1 MKDKLF
7 SLFTMATLLLG
18 LCGISFAAD
27 MYPSRPINIITPYV
41 PGGAFTMT
49 TRAFAEVV
57 SKELGQN
64 VIVTPTP
71 GAGTAIGLKKA
82 LLSKPDG
89 YTLLMTALTS
99 FSIRSLVRDMR
110 VTLKDAEPIANIAV
124 SVTYFATS
132 KDNKKFSSLL
142 EMIAYAKEHPG
153 EISIALLGIGGYHHI
168 LISMLEKEAGIE
180 LNKVPFDSGPAAIAA
195 VLGGHVDMMVE
206 DVYNPELHTLA
217 ITNKERCSRYPD
229 TPTFMELGYP
239 GMSIDMNIGM
249 FAPKGTPE
257 PVLKKLESVFLKACK
272 APAYVNFVESINM
285 LSLPMD
291 REEMKATLAK
301 ETSVTEGLLKA
312 GIIQSQK

>member
-1 MKDKLF
+1 MKKSLTLF
-7 SLFTMATLLLG
+7 VSIATLLFSMYG
-18 LCGISFAAD
+18 FSFATD
-27 MYPSRPINIITPYV
+27 NYPSRPINIITPYP

-64 VIVTPTP
+64 VIVTPAP

-99 FSIRSLVRDMR
+99 FSIRSLIRDMR
-110 VTLKDAEPIANIAV
+110 VTLEDAEPITNIAV

-132 KDNKKFSSLL
+132 KNNKKFSSMP
-142 EMIAYAKEHPG
+142 EMIAYAKKHPG
-153 EISIALLGIGGYHHI
+153 KVSIALLGIGGYHHI
-168 LISMLEKEAGIE
+168 LISVLEKEAGIV
-180 LNKVPFDSGPAAIAA
+180 LNKVPFDSGPAAVAA

-206 DVYNPELHTLA
+206 DVYNQELHTIA
-217 ITNKERCSRYPD
+217 ITNKERCPRYPD

-239 GMSIDMNIGM
+239 GMSLDMNIGM

-257 PVLKKLESVFLKACK
+257 HIIKKLEEVFLKACK
-272 APAYVNFVESINM
+272 DPAYVNFVESINM
-285 LSLPMD
+285 VSLPMD

-301 ETSVTEGLLKA
+301 ETSVTKELLNA
-312 GIIQSQK
+312 GVIESQK

>member
-1 MKDKLF
+1 MIMKNKLF
-7 SLFTMATLLLG
+7 SLFTMAALLLG
-18 LCGISFAAD
+18 LCGVSFAAD
-27 MYPSRPINIITPYV
+27 TYPSRPINIITPYV

-142 EMIAYAKEHPG
+142 
-153 EISIALLGIGGYHHI
+153 
-168 LISMLEKEAGIE
+168 
-180 LNKVPFDSGPAAIAA
+180 
-195 VLGGHVDMMVE
+195 
-206 DVYNPELHTLA
+206 
-217 ITNKERCSRYPD
+217 
-229 TPTFMELGYP
+229 
-239 GMSIDMNIGM
+239 
-249 FAPKGTPE
+249 
-257 PVLKKLESVFLKACK
+257 
-272 APAYVNFVESINM
+272 
-285 LSLPMD
+285 
-291 REEMKATLAK
+291 
-301 ETSVTEGLLKA
+301 
-312 GIIQSQK
+312 